1 MTDDP
6 GDMVAIGT
14 AGDPMEGA
22 MVREFLTSNGIDCMI
37 QGENHR
43 SMLQMIGAY
52 IELRILVPKSQAEE
66 AAALLADFRSQA
78 VEREPAEGEEEE
90 GEEEEQ
96 EEDDGEEEGSNL
108 SWREDAELVRK
119 ARGARLVALA
129 LPGFGLGHFAVGA
142 RVRGLILF
150 LAAWPAAIWL
160 AARTP
165 AAFALVPI
173 SAFIDFL
180 GAPAALA
187 EVRRRRARTRI
198 PRLARAS
205 PKDLATRADVRLR
218 TDVDPEQ
225 LEAMHPPG
233 CLRRRGGTARGT
245 RCGCRQASS
254 RERGA
259 R

>member
-22 MVREFLTSNGIDCMI
+22 MIREFLTSNGIDCMI

-52 IELRILVPKSQAEE
+52 VELRILVPKSQAEE

-78 VEREPAEGEEEE
+78 AEREPAEGDEEEE
-90 GEEEEQ
+90 EEER
-96 EEDDGEEEGSNL
+96 EEEGTSL

-119 ARGARLVALA
+119 ARSARLVALA
-129 LPGFGLGHFAVGA
+129 LPGFGLGHLAVGA
-142 RVRGLILF
+142 KVRGLILF
-150 LAAWPAAIWL
+150 LAAWPVAIWL
-160 AARTP
+160 ANRTP

-173 SAFIDFL
+173 SALIDFL

-187 EVRRRRARTRI
+187 EVRRRRARTQL
-198 PRLARAS
+198 PEARA
-205 PKDLATRADVRLR
+205 RQR
-218 TDVDPEQ
+218 
-225 LEAMHPPG
+225 PPI
-233 CLRRRGGTARGT
+233 
-245 RCGCRQASS
+245 
-254 RERGA
+254 
-259 R
+259 